1 MDFNLITNIEACHVS
16 VPALLYYS
24 HLPAALISLMVG
36 AYVFFK
42 NRNNISAKF
51 LFFISIVFSVWTTFD
66 LLTWA
71 TQTSYNSMI
80 IMLLWGIMNL
90 LEPLLFLLFLYFAYT
105 FIYKKYPPFAFNFLS
120 SISLIPLLILLPTKI
135 NLQNFNNADCEAV
148 QGKLIEYVY
157 FLDVLFSICVLVIL
171 IRAIVVAKIDQRKQ
185 IGFLSIGILL
195 FLVAFSWANIIGN
208 VTTNWEITQYGLF
221 GMPIFIGF
229 LAYLIVKY
237 KAFSIKL
244 LGAQALVA
252 ALVIL
257 IASEFAFIQNNTN
270 KILTAITLALA
281 IGFGYVL
288 IKSVKQEVERK
299 EQLQLMADKLA
310 VANDELRMLDNAKTE
325 FISIASHQLR
335 TPLTAVKGYASLVLD
350 GSYGE
355 ISTQVKDAVDKIYM
369 SEERLAGLVEELLNV
384 SRIESGRMQ
393 YELKPEDIGVVM
405 KEIYENLILMAKNKG
420 LYLEMKVAE
429 GLPQINAD
437 LKKFKE
443 VVSNLTEN
451 AIKYTDNGGV
461 TMSAELK
468 EQADQKHNES
478 AIAGKALR
486 FMVTD
491 TGIGIPAEE
500 IPYLFKKFSRGKDVK
515 RLHAD
520 GTGLGLYVVKNI
532 VEAHKGNIWIESD
545 GAGKGTRFIVEL
557 PVLG

>member
-1 MDFNLITNIEACHVS
+1 MLCTDIAKPSYLLFSDS
-16 VPALLYYS
+16 VPHILYYS
-24 HLPAALISLMVG
+24 HFPAIIISLLVG
-36 AYVFFK
+36 YFVFIK
-42 NRNNISAKF
+42 NRKSISALLLLIVSL
-51 LFFISIVFSVWTTFD
+51 LFF
-66 LLTWA
+66 
-71 TQTSYNSMI
+71 
-80 IMLLWGIMNL
+80 LWGILDIMTWVGMDSSVVMFNWALMNL
-90 LEPLLFLLFLYFAYT
+90 IEPLIFFALLYFAYAYLNNSDLALKYKIIFVM
-105 FIYKKYPPFAFNFLS
+105 FILPVAFL
-120 SISLIPLLILLPTKI
+120 ISTRFNLIDFKM
-135 NLQNFNNADCEAV
+135 ADCEPT
-148 QGKLIEYVY
+148 QGLLIKYIY
-157 FLDVLFSICVLVIL
+157 FLEIGISVIL
-171 IRAIVVAKIDQRKQ
+171 LAFLIKKNFEKDRKRK
-185 IGFLSIGILL
+185 GEVFWFSIGILL
-195 FLVAFSWANIIGN
+195 FTLAFSWANIIGN
-208 VTTNWEITQYGLF
+208 ITTNWAITQYGLF
-221 GMPIFIGF
+221 GMPIFIAL

-252 ALVIL
+252 ALIIL

-270 KILTAITLALA
+270 RILTAITLALA

-288 IKSVKQEVERK
+288 IRSVKHEVERK
-299 EQLQLMADKLA
+299 EELQIMADKLA

-350 GSYGE
+350 GSYGD

-384 SRIESGRMQ
+384 SRIEAGRMQ
-393 YELKPEDIGVVM
+393 YEFKPEDLGVVM
-405 KEIYENLILMAKNKG
+405 KEIYENLVLMAKNKG

-429 GLPQINAD
+429 NLPQINAD

-468 EQADQKHNES
+468 EQADAKHNEMG
-478 AIAGKALR
+478 IVGKALR

-557 PVLG
+557 PVVG